1 MTTRSIKATP
11 RRLLAMAPA
20 VLSLLALAG
29 CGNSNEQEVRQWMAE
44 TKAQTHVAVQKLAAP
59 KDFVPF
65 AYQEKDV
72 TDPFSANK
80 LLAELARADK
90 AGSGIKPDMDRRKE
104 PLEAFPLDTIK
115 MVGTLQKA
123 GLTYALLQI
132 DHAIYQ
138 VQKGQ
143 HVGQNYGLVTAIGD
157 DGVTLKEIVQ
167 DATGDWVERAAKLEL
182 QESQENKK

>member
-1 MTTRSIKATP
+1 MMSKPMLVASRA
-11 RRLLAMAPA
+11 
-20 VLSLLALAG
+20 LSLLALLVLAG
-29 CGNSNEQEVRQWMAE
+29 CGNSNEEEVRQWMAQV
-44 TKAQTHVAVQKLAAP
+44 KSQTRVAVPKLSPP

-65 AYQEKDV
+65 AYAEQDV

-80 LLAELARADK
+80 LLAEMARVDK
-90 AGSGIKPDMDRRKE
+90 AGGGIQPDMNRRKE
-104 PLEAFPLDTIK
+104 PLEAFPLDTFK

-132 DHAIYQ
+132 DHSIYQ

-143 HVGQNYGLVTAIGD
+143 HLGQNFGLVTAID
-157 DGVTLKEIVQ
+157 DDAVTLKEIVQ